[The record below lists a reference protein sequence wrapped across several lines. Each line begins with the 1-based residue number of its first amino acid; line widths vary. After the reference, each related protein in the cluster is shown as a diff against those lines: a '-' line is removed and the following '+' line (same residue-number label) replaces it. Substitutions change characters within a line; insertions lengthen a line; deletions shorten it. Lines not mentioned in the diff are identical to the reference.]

1 LQKVRVL
8 VVDDHSVVRA
18 GVRMLVDAQPDMEVV
33 GEAAEGEEAVAK
45 VGELM
50 PDVVL
55 MDIHMPG
62 VNGLQATRQIKK
74 RFPQVCVLAL
84 TMYDN
89 EEYFFEMLSAG
100 GSGYVL
106 KNAAPSELVSA
117 IRAVHKGGSYLY
129 PTVAR
134 ALVDDYLGRVAAG
147 GERTT
152 YNVLTKEYKVA
163 SLKGEQREPMLTK
176 DLREAQRVISE
187 LRVGQLAPVAAL
199 DKRELY
205 YVRVRSDVSLGGVNS
220 WFARMTG
227 EAEETPW
234 VQSSLLT
241 PVRGQ

>member
-1 LQKVRVL
+1 MQKVRVL

-147 GERTT
+147 DERTT
-152 YNVLTKEYKVA
+152 YNVLTNREKGV
-163 SLKGEQREPMLTK
+163 LKLIAQGHTNRDMAELLHLSIKTVETHRANIMQKLGLHSRTELVK
-176 DLREAQRVISE
+176 YALRKGLVDIE
-187 LRVGQLAPVAAL
+187 
-199 DKRELY
+199 D
-205 YVRVRSDVSLGGVNS
+205 
-220 WFARMTG
+220 
-227 EAEETPW
+227 
-234 VQSSLLT
+234 
-241 PVRGQ
+241 